1 MRFLFRT
8 GFIFLVLIALSAVG
22 HYVQIPY
29 NIITKGVILPVKEWR
44 LTRLPDGTILNSQKN
59 NLANRISYYSVL
71 EFQRGDHAEFLA
83 NEKIFSGKTVRKGDT
98 VGYVR
103 SYEEERRL
111 LGLLTALEEQKG
123 LLQISLS
130 GERQE
135 EINSARQRLVLAEQ
149 EYETQ
154 KRLMARMQAL
164 HKTGVIA
171 DEAWDL
177 AQNDYQVKKQN
188 INITRSVV
196 EMLAAGAKPEE
207 RELIRTNIRSYQRQI
222 EQTENRIDA
231 FNILTPFSGTI
242 IRDQS
247 HEPGNET
254 IIRVAD
260 MERLMV
266 TFPVELY
273 QLAYIQTDTPVN
285 LRVNSSRRSY
295 RARII
300 NIDNTVQFIEQK
312 QRIFVTGVIEE
323 NPGMFMPD
331 MLVQAEIVC
340 GEISAWNYIRRLWK
354 VIFEN

>member
-1 MRFLFRT
+1 MRILFRS
-8 GFIFLVLIALSAVG
+8 GLVLLVLIVLSAVAY
-22 HYVQIPY
+22 YVEIPY
-29 NIITKGVILPVKEWR
+29 NINTKGVILPVMEWR
-44 LTRLPDGTILNSQKN
+44 LTRLPDGTILNSEKN
-59 NLANRISYYSVL
+59 NLTNQISYYSVL

-83 NEKIFSGKTVRKGDT
+83 NEKVFTGKTVNKGDT
-98 VGYVR
+98 VGYIR

-111 LGLLTALEEQKG
+111 LGLLTGLEEQKG

-154 KRLMARMQAL
+154 KRLVARMESL

-177 AQNDYQVKKQN
+177 AQNDYRVKKQN
-188 INITRSVV
+188 INIARSVI
-196 EMLAAGAKPEE
+196 EMLEAGAKPEE

-231 FNILTPFSGTI
+231 FNILIPFTGTI

-273 QLAYIQTDTPVN
+273 QMAYIEYDTPVN
-285 LRVNSSRRSY
+285 LRVNSNRHTHS
-295 RARII
+295 ARII
-300 NIDNTVQFIEQK
+300 NMDNTVQFIDQK
-312 QRIFVTGVIEE
+312 QRIFVTALIEE
-323 NPGMFMPD
+323 NPGTFMPN

-340 GEISAWNYIRRLWK
+340 GEISAWNYIRRMLK